1 MCACVRAYVE
11 KTNNFENNVHS
22 CIPIA
27 NSHYNEKD
35 NKLSECEHVSIMYIA
50 FLQLIAIIM
59 KRQGSIMIA
68 IFSFSDRQLF

>member
-1 MCACVRAYVE
+1 MCGCVCVRAYVE

-35 NKLSECEHVSIMYIA
+35 NKLRECEHK
-50 FLQLIAIIM
+50 FQLW
-59 KRQGSIMIA
+59 
-68 IFSFSDRQLF
+68 